1 MTPLATAEPIT
12 QQETLLKVHDLSVWL
27 GTGIARTQVLH
38 DVDLTVPSGQTVG
51 LVGESGSGKSTLA
64 KTIMGIH
71 QASTGSIDFQGEN
84 IIGLRG
90 RHQRALWRDIQMIP
104 QDPYSSLDPRRTVGE
119 TIAEA
124 IDPKRASVRRLRTE
138 IQRWLDVV
146 ALDADA
152 MDRYPHEFSGGQRQ
166 RIAIARALSVEPA
179 LVIADEITSAL
190 DLTTQAEILNLLSDL
205 KKRLQL
211 TMVFISHNLA
221 VVRHVSDQV
230 AVMLHGV
237 MVESGSE
244 QEIFENPTHEYT
256 QKLMAS
262 VPGGPGFTLSAPT
275 D

>member
-1 MTPLATAEPIT
+1 MTPLATADPIT
-12 QQETLLKVHDLSVWL
+12 QQDTLLKVRDLSVWL
-27 GTGIARTQVLH
+27 GTGSARNQVLH
-38 DVDLTVPSGQTVG
+38 NVDLTVRRGQTVG

-71 QASTGSIDFQGEN
+71 QESAGSIDFQGEN
-84 IIGLRG
+84 ILGLRG
-90 RHQRALWRDIQMIP
+90 RRQRALWRNIQMIP

-124 IDPKRASVRRLRTE
+124 IDPKRASVRRLRSE
-138 IQRWLDVV
+138 IHRWLDVV

-152 MDRYPHEFSGGQRQ
+152 IDRYPHEFSGGQRQ
-166 RIAIARALSVEPA
+166 RIAIARALSVEPT
-179 LVIADEITSAL
+179 LVVADEITSAL

-237 MVESGSE
+237 MVESGNE

-262 VPGGPGFTLSAPT
+262 VPGGPGFTLSAPA